1 MKTWKIRGIFLRYLI
16 SQGKFSVSM
25 HTEFLSF
32 VNNLHGDDFYL
43 DLLTLSIVYVGYL
56 SESLF
61 EKNALIECN
70 L

>member
-1 MKTWKIRGIFLRYLI
+1 
-16 SQGKFSVSM
+16 M

-61 EKNALIECN
+61 EKNALIEYN

>member
-1 MKTWKIRGIFLRYLI
+1 
-16 SQGKFSVSM
+16 M

-43 DLLTLSIVYVGYL
+43 DLLTMSIVYVGYL

-61 EKNALIECN
+61 EKNTLIECN